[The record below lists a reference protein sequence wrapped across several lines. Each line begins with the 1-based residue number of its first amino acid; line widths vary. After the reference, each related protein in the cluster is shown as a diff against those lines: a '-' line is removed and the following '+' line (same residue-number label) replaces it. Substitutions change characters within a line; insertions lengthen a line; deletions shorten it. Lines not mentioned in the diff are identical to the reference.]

1 MLKTVSTENGTVR
14 GIQGNNARVS
24 VFKGIPFAAPPVGE
38 NRWRAPQPASDWDG
52 VRDCSRFAPISVQDT
67 PGIDGTG
74 LYDREWHVDPD
85 IEIDEDCLY
94 LNVWT
99 NAKSDTDKLP
109 VLIWFF
115 GGGFQWGYPR
125 EMEMNGEQ
133 IAKRGVVFVSVNYRL
148 NAFGFLAHEE
158 LKKESPDAPGN
169 FGLLDQQAGIKWVKR
184 NIAAFGGDP
193 DNITIMGQSAGGG
206 SVFSHLTGSSQ
217 GLFHKAVML
226 SGIIGFPYFEDF
238 LLSPLSYDEAAVMG
252 DKFIKSLGVDTIEE
266 ARKLDAFFICDKARE
281 FREKN
286 NFFYSPCVDGKFLT
300 GTPARLFAEGKHAHI
315 PLMSGNTGDEFK
327 SYINA
332 ESDSEFEDKAREIF
346 GDKAEKFLSY
356 KNVYNH
362 TGNQY
367 AEADGIECAVKAV
380 FEHNDRDSYYYFFN
394 PDIPGWDNPGSFHSV
409 DLWFFFETLGV
420 CWRPFVGRHYDLARK
435 MCNYLTNF
443 VKTGNPNGDDADG
456 SPMPEWIPYTKD
468 NHAAMEFLSDGPMPT
483 VRNNEFNEFIKEWL
497 DEKNLKSI

>member
-1 MLKTVSTENGTVR
+1 MLKTVMTENGAVR

-24 VFKGIPFAAPPVGE
+24 VFKGIPFAAPPVGA
-38 NRWRAPQPASDWDG
+38 NRWRAPQPAANWEG
-52 VRDCSRFAPISVQDT
+52 VRDCSRFAPISMQDT

-133 IAKRGVVFVSVNYRL
+133 ISKRGVVVVSVNYRI

-158 LKKESPDAPGN
+158 LKKEAPDAPGN

-193 DNITIMGQSAGGG
+193 ENITLMGQSAGGG
-206 SVFSHLTGSSQ
+206 SVFSHITGSSQ
-217 GLFHKAVML
+217 GLFQKAVIL
-226 SGIIGFPYFEDF
+226 SGIIGFPYNNDF
-238 LLSPLSYDEAAVMG
+238 FINPLTYDEAAEMG
-252 DKFIKSLGVDTIEE
+252 DKFIKSLGVNTIEE
-266 ARKLDAFFICDKARE
+266 ARKLDAVFVLDKGRE

-286 NFFYSPCVDGKFLT
+286 NFFYSPCIDGKFLT
-300 GTPARLFAEGKHAHI
+300 DNQNKLFAEGKHANI
-315 PLMSGNTGDEFK
+315 PIMSGNTGDEFK
-327 SYINA
+327 SYIQA
-332 ESDSEFEDKAREIF
+332 ENDDEFEAKVKEIF
-346 GDKAEKFLSY
+346 GDKAEKFLSF

-362 TGNQY
+362 NDNNY
-367 AEADGIECAVKAV
+367 AEADGIECAVKAA
-380 FEHNDRDSYYYFFN
+380 FKHNDKPCYYYLFD

-420 CWRPFVGRHYDLARK
+420 CWRPFVGRHYDLARM

-443 VKTGNPNGDDADG
+443 VKTGDANGNDADG
-456 SPMPEWIPYTKD
+456 TPMPEWTPYTRD
-468 NHAAMEFLSDGPMPT
+468 NKMGMEFLSDGPKPT
-483 VRNNEFNEFIKEWL
+483 VRNNEFNEFLIDWI
-497 DEKNLKSI
+497 DNKNLKN